1 MPVPS
6 IPGQARGRI
15 LVVGGGIAGIS
26 AAIEAAEAGCEVVLV
41 EREPHLGGRVTQ
53 MYQYFPKLCP
63 PVCGLEINLRR
74 LRTSPR
80 IRTLTQAEVAAV
92 TGELGRY
99 RVSIEQKPRFIAER
113 CSGCGTCA
121 SVCPVERSS
130 AFDFGMKTSKAAYLA
145 YPGAWPTRYTIDAQ
159 VCLGLPPPRPAQ
171 RGEGRGEGL
180 LPPRPAQRG
189 EGRGEGFLPP
199 RPAQRGEGRGEGF
212 LPPRPAQRGEG
223 RGEGFLCTK
232 CVDACPSKAIDLSQ
246 QPRTIELDVQAIIWA
261 TGWTPYDSSRLT
273 DLGFGT
279 HRDVIT
285 NMMMERLASPHGPT
299 AGRIVRPSN
308 DKAPAS
314 VAFVQC
320 AGSRDDAHLT
330 YCSGLCCMASA
341 KHARYVRAQHP
352 DAEIFIY
359 YIDRRATGRQEI
371 FLAETERDAKVHFVP
386 GKVARVSVDA
396 GSPVVEVEDMG
407 QGRKLKQKVDLVVLA
422 TGMVPSSASDGLA
435 RDKYGF
441 LIREQPSGGHFS
453 AGCARGPMDVASSV
467 RDATSAALRA
477 MAITAGSP

>member
-1 MPVPS
+1 MPAPS

-41 EREPHLGGRVTQ
+41 EREPHLGGRVVQ
-53 MYQYFPKLCP
+53 MHQYFPKLCP

-80 IRTLTQAEVAAV
+80 IRVLTQAEVATV
-92 TGELGRY
+92 TGAPGRY
-99 RVSIEQKPRFIAER
+99 RVGIRQQPRFIAER

-121 SVCPVERSS
+121 SVCPAERPST
-130 AFDFGMKTSKAAYLA
+130 FDFAMKTSKAAYLA

-159 VCLGLPPPRPAQ
+159 ACLGLHLPRPAQRGEGRGEDDNPPRPAQ
-171 RGEGRGEGL
+171 RGEGRGEDDD
-180 LPPRPAQRG
+180 PPRPAQRG
-189 EGRGEGFLPP
+189 EGRGEGFP
-199 RPAQRGEGRGEGF
+199 
-212 LPPRPAQRGEG
+212 
-223 RGEGFLCTK
+223 CTK

-246 QPRTIELDVQAIIWA
+246 QPRTIELDVQAVIWA

-273 DLGFGT
+273 DLGFGA

-299 AGRIVRPSN
+299 GGRIACPSN

-320 AGSRDDAHLT
+320 AGSRDDAHLA

-359 YIDRRATGRQEI
+359 YIDRSAAGRQEI

-396 GSPVVEVEDMG
+396 DSPLVEVEDMG
-407 QGRKLKQKVDLVVLA
+407 QGRKVKQKVDLVVLA
-422 TGMVPSSASDGLA
+422 TGMVPSSANDALA
-435 RDKYGF
+435 RDRYGF
-441 LIREQPSGGHFS
+441 LIREQPGQLP

-477 MAITAGSP
+477 MAVAAGSP